1 MTDLLTFTLTCFYLI
16 IFHTVQLESKILYEL
31 SGYRRLFGGGPLFRS
46 ATLDIGA
53 KAANDKMQKGGV
65 IKKDASI
72 KHGQLQCIKLVTSDK
87 VSAECNSF
95 WLKQMQDYD
104 WSKPALKDNNR
115 FFVTAVWM
123 AATHAGIAV
132 KKGPS
137 GRYFVTILVDPA
149 PDVNNPKALPDA
161 KKLKANVKPY
171 TGKGTKINMASSIK
185 LINKIIYQLL

>member
-149 PDVNNPKALPDA
+149 PDVNNPKALPDV

-185 LINKIIYQLL
+185 LINKIIY